1 MLFLST
7 EKDSNSYN
15 YQFMVMSVKGTQYV
29 YMILTL
35 KLDTY
40 AWNQPP
46 VETVM
51 DTAQKSDISSR
62 DELQMCNTE

>member
-1 MLFLST
+1 
-7 EKDSNSYN
+7 
-15 YQFMVMSVKGTQYV
+15 MVMSFKGTQYV
-29 YMILTL
+29 YMILTP

-46 VETVM
+46 VETIM
-51 DTAQKSDISSR
+51 DTAQKIDVSSR